1 MAALVRDDPEA
12 GREEADKERVERPD
26 SEACCWVEER
36 VGEREEEGGL
46 GRGHRRI
53 RPLEGAWAEEGDAW
67 EA

>member
-1 MAALVRDDPEA
+1 MG
-12 GREEADKERVERPD
+12 GRAVEGEEADAVGYEG
-26 SEACCWVEER
+26 EEL

-53 RPLEGAWAEEGDAW
+53 RPLEGAWAEEGAAW